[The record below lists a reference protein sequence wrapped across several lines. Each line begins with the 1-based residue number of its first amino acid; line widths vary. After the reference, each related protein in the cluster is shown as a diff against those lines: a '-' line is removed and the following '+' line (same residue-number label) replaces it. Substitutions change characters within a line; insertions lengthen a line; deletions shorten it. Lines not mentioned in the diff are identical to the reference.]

1 MGPSCPCALQNG
13 KGFMIFSRLLSLKSI
28 SKPFLIEK
36 RRFKQSRGI
45 YLGLIGALLV
55 GMGLAG
61 CGAALLRVPVAVTV
75 AASPTQIPTVATLT
89 SAATA
94 SPPPAAAA
102 SPTPVPPTETLA
114 PTHTPTPVVLVG
126 AGDIA
131 VCNSPG
137 AEITAKLIEQLPD
150 AAVFTAGDNTNEL
163 VTDPA
168 PLKPCF
174 DQTWGRFKERIR
186 PAPGNHDYFYPGASD
201 YFAYFGAA
209 AGQPGQGW
217 YSYDLGAWHIDVLNS
232 ECDQVGGCQTGSP
245 QETWLKADLAAH
257 PARCNLAIWHRP
269 RYSSGYHGSLPA
281 TQDLWKDLYAAGAE
295 LVISGHDH
303 DYERFA
309 PMDAGG
315 ALDPAHGITQFV
327 VGTGGVPVPGT
338 IRPTHAANSQVIIT
352 GVYGVL
358 KLNLRPDGYD
368 WAFVADPAKPDTDA
382 GSGMCH

>member
-1 MGPSCPCALQNG
+1 V
-13 KGFMIFSRLLSLKSI
+13 
-28 SKPFLIEK
+28 
-36 RRFKQSRGI
+36 
-45 YLGLIGALLV
+45 GAT
-55 GMGLAG
+55 A
-61 CGAALLRVPVAVTV
+61 TV
-75 AASPTQIPTVATLT
+75 A
-89 SAATA
+89 
-94 SPPPAAAA
+94 
-102 SPTPVPPTETLA
+102 
-114 PTHTPTPVVLVG
+114 PTPVVLVG

-131 VCNSPG
+131 NCDSPG
-137 AEITAKLIEQLPD
+137 AEITARLIEQLPD

-174 DQTWGRFKERIR
+174 DPTWGRFKERIR
-186 PAPGNHDYFYPGASD
+186 PAPGNHDYFFEGASD

-217 YSYDLGAWHIDVLNS
+217 YSYDLGGWHIDVLNS
-232 ECDQVGGCQTGSP
+232 ECDQVGGCQAGSP

-257 PARCNLAIWHRP
+257 PALCSLAIWHRP

-309 PMDAGG
+309 PMDAEG

-327 VGTGGVPVPGT
+327 VGTGGVPGPGA
-338 IRPTHAANSQVIIT
+338 IRPIHADNSQVIIT

-358 KLNLRPDGYD
+358 ELSLGSGNYTWR
-368 WAFVADPAKPDTDA
+368 FVAEPGKTEND
-382 GSGMCH
+382 SGQGQCH

>member
-1 MGPSCPCALQNG
+1 LGSG
-13 KGFMIFSRLLSLKSI
+13 

-36 RRFKQSRGI
+36 RRFKQSKRIYIKLVAALVIGI
-45 YLGLIGALLV
+45 IGLTAC
-55 GMGLAG
+55 GLAQ
-61 CGAALLRVPVAVTV
+61 GAPAGGTSSTPAGP
-75 AASPTQIPTVATLT
+75 ASPTVETLAATST
-89 SAATA
+89 ASPAPAASAATA
-94 SPPPAAAA
+94 
-102 SPTPVPPTETLA
+102 TPIPPTQTLT
-114 PTHTPTPVVLVG
+114 PTETPTPVLLVG

-131 VCNSPG
+131 VCDSPG
-137 AEITAKLIEQLPD
+137 AEITARLIEHALLGAPG

-174 DQTWGRFKERIR
+174 DRTWGRFKERIR
-186 PAPGNHDYFYPGASD
+186 PAPGNHDYFYAGASD

-217 YSYDLGAWHIDVLNS
+217 YSYDLGGMPPNSGGWHIDVLNS
-232 ECDQVGGCQTGSP
+232 ECDQVGGCQAGSP

-257 PARCNLAIWHRP
+257 PALCSLAIWHRP

-281 TQDLWKDLYAAGAE
+281 TQDLWQDLYAAGAE

-303 DYERFA
+303 NYERFA
-309 PMDAGG
+309 PVDAEGNP
-315 ALDPAHGITQFV
+315 DPAHGITQFV
-327 VGTGGVPVPGT
+327 VGTGGVPGPGA

-358 KLNLRPDGYD
+358 KLSLRPDGYD
-368 WAFVADPAKPDTDA
+368 WAFVAEPGKSDTDG
-382 GSGMCH
+382 GSGKCH